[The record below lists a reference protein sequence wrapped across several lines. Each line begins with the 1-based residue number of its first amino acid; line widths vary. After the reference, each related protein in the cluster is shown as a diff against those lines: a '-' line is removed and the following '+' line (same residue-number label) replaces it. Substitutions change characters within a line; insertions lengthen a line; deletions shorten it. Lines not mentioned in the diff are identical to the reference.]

1 MKLNW
6 KAIGFL
12 GIILLLW
19 HTIVSLQLVS
29 PALFPGPISVMI
41 AGISW
46 FHSGVLV
53 QDILISTW
61 RLLVGLVIGASFGI
75 LLGLAMGRILFLE
88 ETVAPFFHILRA
100 FPPVAIIPLIIVWLG
115 IGDVAKIFSIAFA
128 VFFPLWISTLIG
140 VKSIPKEY
148 LRVAALFSK
157 HRMKTMT
164 KVIIPASMP
173 FLVNG
178 MRIAIAMGF
187 IMVFVSEL
195 AGASSGLGY
204 FISAAQI
211 IYRVDQMVAG
221 LIVLGLL
228 SYVTDYAFVYFSRR
242 AFPWVTAQ

>member
-1 MKLNW
+1 MNLNW
-6 KAIGFL
+6 KALCFMGA
-12 GIILLLW
+12 ILLVW
-19 HTIVSLQLVS
+19 HGIVSWQIVN
-29 PALFPGPISVMI
+29 PALFPGPISVLK
-41 AGISW
+41 AGIEW
-46 FHSGVLV
+46 FNSGILL
-53 QDILISTW
+53 QDVFTSTW
-61 RLLVGLVIGASFGI
+61 RLVAGLFIGASLGI
-75 LLGLAMGRILFLE
+75 LLGLAMGRIFFLE
-88 ETVAPFFHILRA
+88 ETTAPFLHILRA

-148 LRVAALFSK
+148 LKVATLFSK
-157 HRMKTMT
+157 RPLKTLT
-164 KVIIPASMP
+164 KVIIPGAMP

-178 MRIAIAMGF
+178 TRIAIAMGF

-204 FISAAQI
+204 FIASAQI

-228 SYVTDYAFVYFSRR
+228 SFFTDYLFVQLSKKM
-242 AFPWVTAQ
+242 FPWVSLQ

>member
-6 KAIGFL
+6 KAVGFL
-12 GIILLLW
+12 GAVLLFW
-19 HTIVSLQLVS
+19 HEIVSFQIVS
-29 PALFPGPISVMI
+29 PALFPGPIAVLS

-46 FHSGVLV
+46 FNSGVLV
-53 QDILISTW
+53 QDVFISTW
-61 RLLVGLVIGASFGI
+61 RLMAGLLIGASLGVLF
-75 LLGLAMGRILFLE
+75 GLAMGRILFLE
-88 ETVAPFFHILRA
+88 ETAAPFLHILRA

-115 IGDVAKIFSIAFA
+115 IGDTAKIFSIAFA

-148 LRVAALFSK
+148 LRVATLFSK
-157 HRMKTMT
+157 RPLKTMT

-173 FLVNG
+173 FLFNG

-204 FISAAQI
+204 FIAAAQI

-228 SYVTDYAFVYFSRR
+228 SFLTDYAFVYFSRR
-242 AFPWVTAQ
+242 AFPWVNNQ